1 MANARLE
8 GRQVLHGNKGG
19 DHYLPLVT
27 CAIASHERLS
37 ETAETAS
44 NVAITSKKI
53 LHVAHLALAAIDS
66 PDRTHFEWEQSDRLR
81 RGLLCLFTISRQF
94 VIYIG
99 RIISKEYRSV
109 LFLEKMTCK

>member
-1 MANARLE
+1 M
-8 GRQVLHGNKGG
+8 
-19 DHYLPLVT
+19 T
-27 CAIASHERLS
+27 CAIALRERLS

-81 RGLLCLFTISRQF
+81 RGLLCLFTIIKA
-94 VIYIG
+94 IYDIDWTSHIKG
-99 RIISKEYRSV
+99 VQVRPVFRKDDLQV
-109 LFLEKMTCK
+109 LYHCM